1 MEMLKKGL
9 VHMANMVASFD
20 FINIDP
26 QHHLLAASILV
37 IDAVAESF
45 RRYILINSI
54 QIHEQFTQK

>member
-1 MEMLKKGL
+1 
-9 VHMANMVASFD
+9 MANMVASFD

-26 QHHLLAASILV
+26 QHRLLAARILV

-54 QIHEQFTQK
+54 QINKQFTQK

>member
-1 MEMLKKGL
+1 MEMLKKDL

-26 QHHLLAASILV
+26 QHRLLAASILV

-54 QIHEQFTQK
+54 QINKQFTQK